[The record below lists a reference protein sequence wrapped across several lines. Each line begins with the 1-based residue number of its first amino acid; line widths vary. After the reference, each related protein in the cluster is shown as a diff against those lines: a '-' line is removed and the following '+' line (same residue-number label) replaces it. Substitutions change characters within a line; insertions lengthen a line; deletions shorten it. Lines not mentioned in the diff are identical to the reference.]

1 MIAAG
6 SGAARGPTA
15 PLPAPDLMIQAGH
28 LRKIYGPTAVLDDVS
43 LEIATGQGLALLGAN
58 GTGKTT
64 LLRILAT
71 LLRPTSG
78 SLHVAGTDAVKQPD
92 AVRGAL
98 DMVGHGSWVYEDLT
112 ALENL
117 RFWAVM
123 GGHDT
128 GRGRLRAALEQV
140 ELDGSADRRARTF
153 SAGMKRRLALA
164 RVLLGRARLLLLD
177 EPFTGLD
184 RAGRKWL
191 VEFLLSFKSRGGTL
205 VVATH
210 SFDAGLGVADRVAIL
225 SGGRIVLD
233 RHAAELDRE
242 DVHRLYDEL
251 ALGPGTAS

>member
-1 MIAAG
+1 MIHAE
-6 SGAARGPTA
+6 
-15 PLPAPDLMIQAGH
+15 H
-28 LRKIYGPTAVLDDVS
+28 LRKTYGPTAVLDDVS
-43 LEIATGQGLALLGAN
+43 LELGTGEGLTLLGPN

-64 LLRILAT
+64 LLRIVAT

-78 SLHVAGTDAVKQPD
+78 SLRVAGADAVKEPE
-92 AVRGAL
+92 AVRGAI
-98 DMVGHGSWVYEDLT
+98 DMVGHGSWVYEDLS

-123 GGHDT
+123 GGHDAEHA
-128 GRGRLRAALEQV
+128 RLRAALEEV
-140 ELDGSADRRARTF
+140 ELEASADQRARTF

-191 VEFLLSFKSRGGTL
+191 SEFLLSFKARGGAL

-210 SFDAGLGVADRVAIL
+210 SFDAGVGVADRVAIL
-225 SGGRIVLD
+225 AGGRIVLD
-233 RHAAELDRE
+233 RPAADLGLE
-242 DVHRLYDEL
+242 DLRRLYDEL
-251 ALGPGTAS
+251 AMGPGTAS

>member
-1 MIAAG
+1 
-6 SGAARGPTA
+6 
-15 PLPAPDLMIQAGH
+15 MIQAEH
-28 LRKIYGPTAVLDDVS
+28 LRKTYGGTTVLDDVS
-43 LEIATGQGLALLGAN
+43 LELGAGEGLTLLGPN

-64 LLRILAT
+64 LLRIVAT

-78 SLHVAGTDAVKQPD
+78 SLRVAGADAVKEPE
-92 AVRGAL
+92 AVRGAI
-98 DMVGHGSWVYEDLT
+98 DMVGHGSWVYEDLS

-123 GGHDT
+123 GGHDA
-128 GRGRLRAALEQV
+128 GEARLRAALEEV
-140 ELDGSADRRARTF
+140 ALEAAADQRARTF

-191 VEFLLSFKSRGGTL
+191 GEFLLSFKARGGAL

-210 SFDAGLGVADRVAIL
+210 SFDAGVGVADRVAIL
-225 SGGRIVLD
+225 AGGRIVLD
-233 RHAAELDRE
+233 QPAAELGLE
-242 DVHRLYDEL
+242 DLRRLYDEL
-251 ALGPGTAS
+251 AMGPGTAS

>member
-1 MIAAG
+1 
-6 SGAARGPTA
+6 
-15 PLPAPDLMIQAGH
+15 MIQAEH
-28 LRKIYGPTAVLDDVS
+28 LRKTYGRTAVLDDVS
-43 LEIATGQGLALLGAN
+43 LELSAGEGLTLLGPN

-64 LLRILAT
+64 LLRIVAT

-78 SLHVAGTDAVKQPD
+78 SLRVAGADALKEPE
-92 AVRGAL
+92 AVRGAI
-98 DMVGHGSWVYEDLT
+98 DMVGHGNWVYEDLS

-123 GGHDT
+123 GSHDA
-128 GRGRLRAALEQV
+128 GEARLRAALEEV
-140 ELDGSADRRARTF
+140 ALEASADQRARTF

-191 VEFLLSFKSRGGTL
+191 GEFLLSFKARGGAL

-210 SFDAGLGVADRVAIL
+210 SFDAGVGVADRVAIL
-225 SGGRIVLD
+225 AGGRIVLD
-233 RHAAELDRE
+233 RPAAELGLE
-242 DVHRLYDEL
+242 DLRRLYDEL
-251 ALGPGTAS
+251 AMGPGTAS

>member
-1 MIAAG
+1 MV
-6 SGAARGPTA
+6 
-15 PLPAPDLMIQAGH
+15 QAEH
-28 LRKIYGPTAVLDDVS
+28 LRKIYGPTPVLHDVS
-43 LEIATGQGLALLGAN
+43 LELGAGEGLTLLGPN

-71 LLRPTSG
+71 LLRPTAG
-78 SLHVAGTDAVKQPD
+78 SLRIAGTDAVREPD
-92 AVRGAL
+92 TARGAI
-98 DMVGHGSWVYEDLT
+98 DVVGHGSWIYEDLT

-117 RFWAVM
+117 RFWTVM
-123 GGHDT
+123 GGHDAAPA
-128 GRGRLRAALEQV
+128 RLRTALEAV
-140 ELDGSADRRARTF
+140 ELDTVADQRARTF

-191 VEFLLSFKSRGGTL
+191 SEYLMSFKTRGGAL

-210 SFDAGLGVADRVAIL
+210 SFDAGAGVADRVAIL

-233 RHAAELDRE
+233 RPAADLDLDDLR
-242 DVHRLYDEL
+242 RLYDEL
-251 ALGPGTAS
+251 AMGPGTSS

>member
-1 MIAAG
+1 
-6 SGAARGPTA
+6 
-15 PLPAPDLMIQAGH
+15 MIQAEH
-28 LRKIYGPTAVLDDVS
+28 LRKTYGQTAVLDDVS
-43 LEIATGQGLALLGAN
+43 IELGTGQGLTLLGPN

-64 LLRILAT
+64 LLRIVAT

-78 SLHVAGTDAVKQPD
+78 SLRVAGADALREPE

-98 DMVGHGSWVYEDLT
+98 DMVGHGSWVYEDLS

-123 GGHDT
+123 GSHDA
-128 GRGRLRAALEQV
+128 GEARLRAALEEV
-140 ELDGSADRRARTF
+140 ELDASADRRARTF

-191 VEFLLSFKSRGGTL
+191 GEFLLSFKARGGAL

-210 SFDAGLGVADRVAIL
+210 SFDAGMGVADRVAIL
-225 SGGRIVLD
+225 AGGRIVLD
-233 RHAAELDRE
+233 RPAAELGLE
-242 DVHRLYDEL
+242 DLRRLYDEL
-251 ALGPGTAS
+251 AMGPGTAS

>member
-1 MIAAG
+1 
-6 SGAARGPTA
+6 
-15 PLPAPDLMIQAGH
+15 MIQAQR
-28 LRKIYGPTAVLDDVS
+28 LRKIYGATRVLDDVS
-43 LEIATGQGLALLGAN
+43 LDLAAGQGLTLLGSN
-58 GTGKTT
+58 GAGKTT

-78 SLHVAGTDAVKQPD
+78 ALLVAGVDPAREPETAR
-92 AVRGAL
+92 AAIG
-98 DMVGHGSWVYEDLT
+98 MVGHGAWVYEDLT

-123 GGHDT
+123 GGQAAEPAT
-128 GRGRLRAALEQV
+128 LRAALEAV
-140 ELDGSADRRARTF
+140 DLGASAEQRARTF

-191 VEFLLSFKSRGGTL
+191 AEFLLDFKSRGGAF

-210 SFDAGLGVADRVAIL
+210 SFDAGLGVGDRVAIL

-233 RHAAELDRE
+233 RPAVELGRE
-242 DVHRLYDEL
+242 DLHRLYDDL
-251 ALGPGTAS
+251 ALGPGAAP

>member
-1 MIAAG
+1 MIRAE
-6 SGAARGPTA
+6 
-15 PLPAPDLMIQAGH
+15 H
-28 LRKIYGPTAVLDDVS
+28 LRKTYGATCVLDDVS
-43 LEIATGQGLALLGAN
+43 LELGAGQGLTLLGPN

-64 LLRILAT
+64 LLRIVAT

-78 SLHVAGTDAVKQPD
+78 SLRIAGANALKEPE
-92 AVRGAL
+92 AVRGAI
-98 DMVGHGSWVYEDLT
+98 DMVGHGSWVYEDLS

-123 GGHDT
+123 GGHDAEHA
-128 GRGRLRAALEQV
+128 RLRAALEEV
-140 ELDGSADRRARTF
+140 ELEASADQRARTF

-191 VEFLLSFKSRGGTL
+191 SEFLLSFKARGGAL

-210 SFDAGLGVADRVAIL
+210 SFDAGVGVADRVAIL
-225 SGGRIVLD
+225 AGGRIVLD
-233 RHAAELDRE
+233 RPAADLGLE
-242 DVHRLYDEL
+242 DLRRLYDEL
-251 ALGPGTAS
+251 AMGPGTAS

>member
-1 MIAAG
+1 MRATG
-6 SGAARGPTA
+6 PDAARGRTA
-15 PLPAPDLMIQAGH
+15 PFPASNVMIQAEH
-28 LRKIYGPTAVLDDVS
+28 LRKTYGPTAVLDDVS
-43 LEIATGQGLALLGAN
+43 LELGTGQGLTLLGPN

-64 LLRILAT
+64 LLRIVAT

-78 SLHVAGTDAVKQPD
+78 LLRVAGADAVKEPE
-92 AVRGAL
+92 AVRGAI
-98 DMVGHGSWVYEDLT
+98 DMVGHGSWVYEDLS

-123 GGHDT
+123 GGHDA
-128 GRGRLRAALEQV
+128 GEARLRAALEEV
-140 ELDGSADRRARTF
+140 ELEASADRRARTF

-191 VEFLLSFKSRGGTL
+191 GEFLLSFKARGGAL

-210 SFDAGLGVADRVAIL
+210 SFDAGVGVADRVAIL
-225 SGGRIVLD
+225 AGGRIVLD
-233 RHAAELDRE
+233 RPAADLGLE
-242 DVHRLYDEL
+242 DLRRLYDEL
-251 ALGPGTAS
+251 AMGPGTAS

>member
-1 MIAAG
+1 LIAAG
-6 SGAARGPTA
+6 PGEARGLTA
-15 PLPAPDLMIQAGH
+15 PPPASDLMIQAER
-28 LRKIYGPTAVLDDVS
+28 LRKTYGPTAVLDGVS
-43 LEIATGQGLALLGAN
+43 LELRSGQGLTLLGAN

-64 LLRILAT
+64 LLRIIAT
-71 LLRPTSG
+71 LLRPSSG
-78 SLHVAGTDAVKQPD
+78 TLRVAGADAVKEPD
-92 AVRGAL
+92 AARGAI

-123 GGHDT
+123 GGHDA

-140 ELDGSADRRARTF
+140 ELDASADRRARTF

-191 VEFLLSFKSRGGTL
+191 SEFLLSFKARGGAL

-210 SFDAGLGVADRVAIL
+210 SFQAGVGVADRVAIL

-233 RHAAELDRE
+233 RPASELGDE
-242 DVHRLYDEL
+242 DLRRLYDEL
-251 ALGPGTAS
+251 AMGPGAAS